1 LYNVRKEAV
10 GETNVRNRIKPVCSC
25 TCEHEESLMV
35 KTLAVMTSGGDSPGM
50 NAAVRA
56 VVRRAIDRGMKVIGV
71 FGGYEGLVAGGSSL
85 RTLKWEDVGGVL
97 AKGGTFLGTARSERF
112 RTREG
117 RRQAIG
123 NMLHSGIQAL
133 IVIGGDGSLMG
144 AHVLSNE
151 WGEHLEAL
159 KSSQSLPDDPEQSLR
174 ALQVIGLPGSIDND
188 LHGTDMSIGADTALN
203 HITRAIDDLTATAAS
218 HQRTFVV
225 ETMGRHCGYLALAAG
240 LAGGVTWVLIPE
252 EELELRWH
260 RKMVAAIDS
269 ARELGRPHQMV
280 VVAEGAR
287 HPDGLQISSNDIKK
301 ILSERLGID
310 VRVTVLGHVQRG
322 GSPTAFDRILAT
334 RLGVAAVDLLLDEPE
349 QVHCHMLGL
358 VKNRV
363 VATPLLEVVEKSR
376 AVGQEIENG
385 NYARAQEL
393 RGQSFRNA
401 LDLLKTLSRISPAR
415 ERTEDGTVAILTGGA
430 DAPGMNTAIS
440 VAARCL
446 LNQGVPVL
454 GAKDG
459 FLGLIRDDFVDL
471 DWEELVGW
479 MNRPGSEIGTARIDI
494 GDEDIAKIAATLER
508 RHIKGLIA
516 IGGWGTYQRIAEFVE
531 ARQSFAAFR
540 IPIVLVP
547 ASIDSNLPGTEF
559 CIGSDTALNNIIEA
573 LDKIRH
579 TAGTTRR
586 AFIVEV
592 MGRQSGFLALMGAL
606 ASGAEKAY
614 LPETGISLED
624 LIQDVETLRVSF
636 RTGKRMVIFLRN
648 EQSSYHYTTDF
659 IRRLMEEESKDEFE
673 VRTAIL
679 GHVQRGG
686 IPTAFDR
693 IIASRMGAFAA
704 FRLLDFMKQDIHD
717 TQVLGLAGR
726 GIEAFSLT
734 EAMQQMDI
742 KIGRPR
748 NEWFMELLE
757 VANALAK
764 CSPVCQTDILEV

>member
-1 LYNVRKEAV
+1 
-10 GETNVRNRIKPVCSC
+10 
-25 TCEHEESLMV
+25 MV

-56 VVRRAIDRGMKVIGV
+56 VVRRAIDCGLNVIGV
-71 FGGYEGLVAGGSSL
+71 HGGYEGLVAGGSSL
-85 RTLKWEDVGGVL
+85 RALRWEDVGGIL
-97 AKGGTFLGTARSERF
+97 AKGGTFLGTARSDRF
-112 RTREG
+112 RTAEG
-117 RRQAIG
+117 RRMAVG
-123 NMLHSGIQAL
+123 NMLELGIEAL
-133 IVIGGDGSLMG
+133 VVIGGDGSLMG
-144 AHVLSNE
+144 AHVLSTE
-151 WGEHLEAL
+151 WGEHATAL
-159 KSSQSLPDDPEQSLR
+159 LAEQQDLNPG
-174 ALQVIGLPGSIDND
+174 APVPVLQVVGLPGSIDND
-188 LHGTDMSIGADTALN
+188 LFGTDMSIGADTSLN

-252 EELELRWH
+252 QELELRWH
-260 RKMVAAIDS
+260 QKMVSAIQI
-269 ARELGRPHQMV
+269 ARDMGRPHQMV

-287 HPDGLQISSNDIKK
+287 HPDGLHISSADIKK
-301 ILSERLGID
+301 ILSERLNID

-322 GSPTAFDRILAT
+322 GSPTAFDRVLAT
-334 RLGVAAVDLLLDEPE
+334 RLGVAAVDLLLGEPE
-349 QVHCHMLGL
+349 KVHCHMLGL

-376 AVGQEIENG
+376 AVAEEIENG
-385 NYARAQEL
+385 NFSKAQDL
-393 RGQSFRNA
+393 RGESFKGS
-401 LDLLKTLSRISPAR
+401 LTLLKTLSGIAPSHQ
-415 ERTEDGTVAILTGGA
+415 RTDDGAVAILTGGA

-454 GAKDG
+454 GARDG
-459 FLGLIRDDFVDL
+459 FLGLIRNEL
-471 DWEELVGW
+471 MELEWEPLVGW
-479 MNRPGSEIGTARIDI
+479 MNHPGSEIGTARINI
-494 GDEDIAKIAATLER
+494 SDEDLARISTTLESNR
-508 RHIKGLIA
+508 IKGLIA
-516 IGGWGTYQRIAEFVE
+516 IGGWGTYQKIERFVAE
-531 ARQSFAAFR
+531 RQRFSPFR
-540 IPIVLVP
+540 IPMVLVP
-547 ASIDSNLPGTEF
+547 ASIDNNLPGTEF
-559 CIGSDTALNNIIEA
+559 CIGSDTALNNIVEA

-579 TAGTTRR
+579 TAGATRR

-624 LIQDVETLRVSF
+624 LIRDVETLKVSF
-636 RTGKRMVIFLRN
+636 RSGKRMVIFLRN

-704 FRLLDFMKQDIHD
+704 FRLLDSLKQQTNDA
-717 TQVLGLAGR
+717 QVLGLAGR
-726 GIEAFSLT
+726 GIECFSLS
-734 EAMQQMDI
+734 EAMQQMDV
-742 KIGRPR
+742 KIGRPKT
-748 NEWFMELLE
+748 EWFMELLE

-764 CSPVCQTDILEV
+764 CSPVCQTIPVEAHELGSAGT

>member
-1 LYNVRKEAV
+1 
-10 GETNVRNRIKPVCSC
+10 
-25 TCEHEESLMV
+25 MV

-56 VVRRAIDRGMKVIGV
+56 VVRRAIDCGLSVIGV
-71 FGGYEGLVAGGSSL
+71 YGGYEGLVAGGKSL
-85 RTLKWEDVGGVL
+85 RALKWDDVGGIL
-97 AKGGTFLGTARSERF
+97 AKGGTFLGTARSDRF
-112 RTREG
+112 RTAEG
-117 RRQAIG
+117 RRLAVK
-123 NMLHSGIQAL
+123 NMLQLGIEAL
-133 IVIGGDGSLMG
+133 VVIGGDGSLMG
-144 AHVLSNE
+144 AHILSTE
-151 WGEHLEAL
+151 WSEHA
-159 KSSQSLPDDPEQSLR
+159 R
-174 ALQVIGLPGSIDND
+174 ALIEDQPDSGPGGVIPVLQVVGLPGSIDND
-188 LHGTDMSIGADTALN
+188 LFGTDMSIGADTSLN

-252 EELELRWH
+252 QELELRWH
-260 RKMVAAIDS
+260 QKMVSAIDS
-269 ARELGRPHQMV
+269 AREMGRPHQMV

-287 HPDGLQISSNDIKK
+287 HPDGLHISSADIKR
-301 ILSERLGID
+301 ILSERLNID

-334 RLGVAAVDLLLDEPE
+334 RLGVAAVDYLLAEPE
-349 QVHCHMLGL
+349 KDHCHMLGL
-358 VKNRV
+358 IKNRV

-376 AVGQEIENG
+376 AVAQEIENG
-385 NYARAQEL
+385 NFATAQDL
-393 RGQSFRNA
+393 RGESFKNS
-401 LDLLKTLSRISPAR
+401 LKLLKTLSRITPSQQ
-415 ERTEDGTVAILTGGA
+415 RTDDGAVAILTGGA

-454 GAKDG
+454 GARDG
-459 FLGLIRDDFVDL
+459 FLGLIRNEL
-471 DWEELVGW
+471 IELEWEPLVGW
-479 MNRPGSEIGTARIDI
+479 MNHPGSEIGTARIDI
-494 GDEDIAKIAATLER
+494 TDEDLARISATLEQ
-508 RHIKGLIA
+508 HSIKGLIA
-516 IGGWGTYQRIAEFVE
+516 IGGWGTYQKIERFVAE
-531 ARQSFAAFR
+531 RQRFSPFR
-540 IPIVLVP
+540 IPMVLVP
-547 ASIDSNLPGTEF
+547 ASIDNNLPGTEF
-559 CIGSDTALNNIIEA
+559 CIGSDTALNNIVDA

-579 TAGTTRR
+579 TAGATRR

-624 LIQDVETLRVSF
+624 LIRDVETLKISF
-636 RTGKRMVIFLRN
+636 SSGKRMVIFLRN

-704 FRLLDFMKQDIHD
+704 FRLLDSLKQQIHD
-717 TQVLGLAGR
+717 AQVLGLAGR
-726 GIEAFSLT
+726 GIESFSLS
-734 EAMQQMDI
+734 EAMQQMDV
-742 KIGRPR
+742 KIGRPKT
-748 NEWFMELLE
+748 EWFMELLE

-764 CSPVCQTDILEV
+764 CSPVCHTNTVQVQESGSGSH